1 MATTPARGKR
11 RAPRPYGPLTRFASP
26 RSEKYRP
33 NVMGISRQPVL
44 CQAALSI
51 HETNMRG
58 ADKNGSCLSGPR
70 AGLKQ

>member
-1 MATTPARGKR
+1 MATTSARAQRGS
-11 RAPRPYGPLTRFASP
+11 PRPDGPLTNFASP
-26 RSEKYRP
+26 RGEKYRP
-33 NVMGISRQPVL
+33 NVMGISRQPGL

-58 ADKNGSCLSGPR
+58 AEKNGSCLSGSG